1 MRRSKSVVVRSVSA
15 VLLWSLAQG
24 ALARAML
31 ETAVVDYQTVVREY
45 VADGVVEAVNQS
57 TVSAQTPGRVQEIL
71 FDVNDYVEKGSVIV
85 RLVDGEQRAAMEQAE
100 ANRAE
105 AEARLQQAQAEFSRI
120 QQVFERGLVAKSAL
134 DAAQAELKSAQA
146 RVEAA
151 AALLDQTEQRL
162 AYTVVRAPYS
172 GIVLGRHVQLGE
184 AVQPG
189 QSLLSGV
196 SLEELRIVADVPQRL
211 IEPVRRHDQARV
223 WIDPA
228 EAGGTSALGL
238 TIFPYADPQSG
249 TFKVRAYLPAGVP
262 GVFPGMFAKIG
273 FVVGEDQQMLVP
285 RTAVVRRSEVTGVY
299 VLDGA
304 GRITLR
310 QVRVGRTAGEFIEV
324 LAGLQAGERVALDPI
339 QAGIALK
346 AQRETTP

>member
-1 MRRSKSVVVRSVSA
+1 MRRSKCFELRSVGAALLLCVAHGA
-15 VLLWSLAQG
+15 VAQP
-24 ALARAML
+24 AL
-31 ETAVVDYQTVVREY
+31 ETATVDYQTVVREF

-57 TVSAQTPGRVQEIL
+57 TVSAQTAGRVQEIL

-105 AEARLQQAQAEFSRI
+105 AQARLEQAQAEFGRI
-120 QQVFERGLVAKSAL
+120 QQVFDRGLVAKSAL
-134 DAAQAELKSAQA
+134 DSAQAELKSAQA
-146 RVEAA
+146 RLEATA
-151 AALLDQTEQRL
+151 AVLDRTEQQL
-162 AYTVVRAPYS
+162 AYTLVRAPYS

-196 SLEELRIVADVPQRL
+196 SLEELRILADVPQRL
-211 IEPVRRHDQARV
+211 IESVRRHDQARV

-228 EAGGTSALGL
+228 EPGGTLALEL

-273 FVVGEDQQMLVP
+273 FVVGEDQRMLVP
-285 RTAVVRRSEVTGVY
+285 KAAVVRRSEVTGVY
-299 VLDGA
+299 VVGDA
-304 GRITLR
+304 GRIVLR
-310 QVRVGRTAGEFIEV
+310 QVRVGRTGSESIEV

-346 AQRETTP
+346 AQREGAP